1 MITTFSVVAGVA
13 GASLPPVVVL
23 ALGIANM
30 IGDGLSMGLG
40 DYLSTKSQQEFQK
53 MERNREKFE
62 VENNIE
68 GEKREMYEI
77 QTGKV

>member
-40 DYLSTKSQQEFQK
+40 DYLSTKS
-53 MERNREKFE
+53 
-62 VENNIE
+62 
-68 GEKREMYEI
+68 
-77 QTGKV
+77 